1 MLQVIDDRSKVSG
14 YLRKIYSY
22 YVTAATLFLLKGIQT
37 YFYLNRLEMHS

>member
-22 YVTAATLFLLKGIQT
+22 YVTAATLFLLREYKHIST
-37 YFYLNRLEMHS
+37 LID